1 MNKKSRYDCTV
12 IAISGGSGSGKTTI
26 AKLLKK
32 HFRDY
37 ITLISQDSY
46 YRDLS
51 HLSDDERTKTNFDH
65 PDSLDF
71 DLLYTHLKD
80 LKSGLDIECPEYCFE
95 THTRKNNEVKIEAKP
110 VLIVEG
116 LYSFFKKN
124 ICKIIDCTVY
134 VEVSNDLRLIRRIRR
149 DVIERGRDV
158 ESILSQYESTVRGM
172 QAEHVDQQKNMADI
186 VIENNGDID
195 INDIVNDLIEKIK
208 HVSDIPIIDKLR

>member
-1 MNKKSRYDCTV
+1 MNTSSKYDCAV

-32 HFRDY
+32 YFGDHV
-37 ITLISQDSY
+37 TLISQDSY

-71 DLLYTHLKD
+71 DLLYTHLKG
-80 LKSGLDIECPEYCFE
+80 LKSGLDVDGPEYCFK
-95 THTRKNNEVKIEAKP
+95 THTRKNKKVKIEPKP

-116 LYSFFKKN
+116 LYSFFEKN
-124 ICKIIDCTVY
+124 ICEIVDCTVY
-134 VEVSNDLRLIRRIRR
+134 VEASNDLRLIRRIRR
-149 DVIERGRDV
+149 DAIERGRDV

-172 QAEHVDQQKNMADI
+172 QAEYVDQQKHIADI
-186 VIENNGDID
+186 LIENNGDID
-195 INDIVNDLIEKIK
+195 VDDIVKILIDKIK
-208 HVSDIPIIDKLR
+208 HVADIDISEK